1 MLGVP
6 LISKALMLGSPSL
19 VAIFIGSGLMIYY
32 FYAPYWKVRRI
43 PGPPPYPF
51 VGHLPFMA
59 KYGPDVFA
67 TFAKLYG
74 PIFRSVFL
82 CFCANYFL
90 TCDYFYLFLGALI
103 SLSQFLANFSKD

>member
-6 LISKALMLGSPSL
+6 LILKALMLVSPSL

-82 CFCANYFL
+82 LSLSLCFRANYL
-90 TCDYFYLFLGALI
+90 LIYDYFYKYFIFL
-103 SLSQFLANFSKD
+103 